1 MPAISTVSWLSV
13 VTVPAVCTLCYAS
26 NLHILLLVCVTVP
39 AISTLCCLSLWL
51 CQQSLHCAD
60 CHNVYIVLVVW
71 LCQQS
76 LHCAGCLW
84 RCQQSLH
91 CADWVTVLAV
101 STVCCLSV
109 WLCQQSLHC
118 ADCASNL
125 YIVLVVWLCHNLYI
139 VLTLPAITPLC
150 CLSVWLCQQSLH
162 CADWV
167 TLLAISTLCC
177 LSGWLISQQFL
188 PRAGCHAGCH
198 VMSTFCWLPVRLSHQ
213 YPHLGDYANNVYIV
227 LVVWVICQQYLC
239 CAGSLGDYAS
249 SLYVVLVFWNYA
261 SNVCISVTVLA
272 MSHVVLVV
280 LVTMPGICLVV
291 WVTMPAISTVCWG
304 SVLGHLASQIIG
316 PPTVSE
322 EKSINRVIIWYHN
335 ACIVCFCLK
344 LIITDCDTV
353 WILDCYNYASLSTKV
368 CL

>member
-26 NLHILLLVCVTVP
+26 NRHILLLVCVTVP

-84 RCQQSLH
+84 R
-91 CADWVTVLAV
+91 
-101 STVCCLSV
+101 
-109 WLCQQSLHC
+109 
-118 ADCASNL
+118 
-125 YIVLVVWLCHNLYI
+125 
-139 VLTLPAITPLC
+139 
-150 CLSVWLCQQSLH
+150 CQQSLH

-249 SLYVVLVFWNYA
+249 SLCCAGFLKLCQQCLHLGDCA
-261 SNVCISVTVLA
+261 SNVPCCT
-272 MSHVVLVV
+272 
-280 LVTMPGICLVV
+280 GCLGNY
-291 WVTMPAISTVCWG
+291 ARNLSGCLG
-304 SVLGHLASQIIG
+304 DHASNFYSVLRLSVGSPGLPDHRASHCQWREEHKQSYYL
-316 PPTVSE
+316 VS
-322 EKSINRVIIWYHN
+322 
-335 ACIVCFCLK
+335 
-344 LIITDCDTV
+344 
-353 WILDCYNYASLSTKV
+353 
-368 CL
+368 